1 MNYNYL
7 DNMYYA
13 AFIGIT
19 QNVISII
26 AALAMILLDI
36 GKQAQIVLV
45 KVEIGTII
53 IGIVFFIWSV
63 KQMIFV
69 ISRLK
74 ENRK

>member
-1 MNYNYL
+1 
-7 DNMYYA
+7 MYYA